1 MTDIKLFE
9 RWVKNALKNTLIFNP
24 YKEFFIVIDGYTG
37 FKIPNKCKSY
47 KKIIQGY
54 TFQDLENSFFI
65 RDREITKTDKYKN
78 LNILEHFDMSNKI
91 KATMLPFVYEKSD
104 KMQIFKANDDLIFIN
119 KELLKNIN
127 IEHYEIYAESSI
139 TPLMFKSED
148 ITYITL
154 PIRMNGFRYT
164 IKENE
169 ENQDAFN
176 DFR

>member
-9 RWVKNALKNTLIFNP
+9 RWVKNALKNTFVFNP

-47 KKIIQGY
+47 KKMIQGY

-78 LNILEHFDMSNKI
+78 LNVLEHFDMDNKT

-104 KMQIFKANDDLIFIN
+104 KIQIFKANDDLIFIN
-119 KELLKNIN
+119 KELLKI
-127 IEHYEIYAESSI
+127 
-139 TPLMFKSED
+139 
-148 ITYITL
+148 
-154 PIRMNGFRYT
+154 
-164 IKENE
+164 
-169 ENQDAFN
+169 
-176 DFR
+176 

>member
-9 RWVKNALKNTLIFNP
+9 RWVKNALKDTFVFNP

-37 FKIPNKCKSY
+37 FKIPNKFSSY
-47 KKIIQGY
+47 KKVIKRQ
-54 TFQDLENSFFI
+54 TFQSLKSGFCV
-65 RDREITKTDKYKN
+65 KN
-78 LNILEHFDMSNKI
+78 GELKKWDSANALKHFDMANTQ
-91 KATMLPFVYEKSD
+91 KAIMLPFVYESDD
-104 KMQIFKANDDLIFIN
+104 KMQIFKANDELIFVN

-127 IEHYEIYAESSI
+127 IQHYEIYAGSPI
-139 TPLMFKSED
+139 TPLIFKSED
-148 ITYITL
+148 INYITL
-154 PIRMNGFRYT
+154 PIRMNDFRYT

>member
-9 RWVKNALKNTLIFNP
+9 RWVKNALKDQFVFMP
-24 YKEFFIVIDGYTG
+24 CEKFFIVIDGYTG

-65 RDREITKTDKYKN
+65 RDREINKTNKYKK
-78 LNILEHFDMSNKI
+78 LDMLEHFDMSNKT
-91 KATMLPFVYEKSD
+91 KCEMLPFVYEKSD
-104 KMQIFKANDDLIFIN
+104 KMQIFKANNDLIFIN

-127 IEHYEIYAESSI
+127 IENYEIYAESPV
-139 TPLMFKSED
+139 TPLVFKSHD

-154 PIRMNGFRYT
+154 PIMMNGFRYT
-164 IKENE
+164 IE
-169 ENQDAFN
+169 ENKESQDAFN

>member
-9 RWVKNALKNTLIFNP
+9 RWVKNALKNTFVFNP

-37 FKIPNKCKSY
+37 FKIPNKFSSY
-47 KKIIQGY
+47 KKVIKKQ
-54 TFQDLENSFFI
+54 TFQSLKSGFCV
-65 RDREITKTDKYKN
+65 KN
-78 LNILEHFDMSNKI
+78 GELKKWDSLNALKHFDMANKT

-104 KMQIFKANDDLIFIN
+104 KMQIFKANNDLIFIN

-127 IEHYEIYAESSI
+127 IENYEIYAESPV
-139 TPLMFKSED
+139 TPLVFKSQD

-154 PIRMNGFRYT
+154 PIMMNGFRYT
-164 IKENE
+164 IE
-169 ENQDAFN
+169 ENKESQDAFN

>member
-9 RWVKNALKNTLIFNP
+9 RWVKNALKNTFVFNP

-47 KKIIQGY
+47 KKMIQGY

-65 RDREITKTDKYKN
+65 RDREITKTNKYKN
-78 LNILEHFDMSNKI
+78 LNVLEHFDMDNKT

-104 KMQIFKANDDLIFIN
+104 KIQIFKANDDLIFIN

-127 IEHYEIYAESSI
+127 IEHYEIYAESPIKSLI
-139 TPLMFKSED
+139 FKSED
-148 ITYITL
+148 IIYTAL
-154 PIRMNGFRYT
+154 PIRMNSFRYT
-164 IKENE
+164 IEENE
-169 ENQDAFN
+169 EN
-176 DFR
+176 